1 MNTTT
6 NNHAAD
12 QQARAMVRNDG
23 GELWAVYFK
32 TADSDLQ
39 HRSELMCWNDA
50 RGFKLSLNF
59 NGYREVEMVKVQ

>member
-1 MNTTT
+1 M
-6 NNHAAD
+6 
-12 QQARAMVRNDG
+12 MVRNDG

-32 TADSDLQ
+32 LQDSDLQ

-50 RGFKLSLNF
+50 RGFKMSLNF